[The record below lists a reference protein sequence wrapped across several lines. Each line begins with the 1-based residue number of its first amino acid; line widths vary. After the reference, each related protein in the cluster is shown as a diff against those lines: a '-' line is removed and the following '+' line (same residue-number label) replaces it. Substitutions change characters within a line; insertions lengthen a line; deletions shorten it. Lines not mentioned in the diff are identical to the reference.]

1 MRTTYFVFAFV
12 SLFFV
17 KDLKAQIH
25 WHYVMDTCTTRKS
38 ISAVFLKDS
47 EIYALT
53 CESET
58 PTCNMQVYKI
68 DSDLSF
74 TEMRSH
80 QMLGSN
86 YIVSGGKLTEID
98 NGYWYYHN
106 GTTSDLMKLDSAYNI
121 IWHRD
126 FNNEI
131 NINDP
136 QQGLPGVFC
145 DDPNSEF
152 VYAAG
157 ARTYPNAFQCLSH
170 ELQIFKFS
178 GDGHLLNTFSFPSLF
193 MNLGI
198 GCNYESTIPFSIR
211 IVGNEIEVTGW
222 AAQTLSQSTSHKF
235 LNYIGRF
242 DFNGNLISMKFV
254 GDNSGQ
260 GVVLNDNNNGYYSI
274 RQEFVNEEVWTDSKL
289 KIAYLPD
296 LNSASQ
302 PIYESTEIF
311 DYSSEYLFEPKKIN
325 DGFVIGSVYFGNNNM
340 SYGLRKFN
348 SNLGEIEWAK
358 SYHISLPLDNPAD
371 SIYVS
376 SNGMWNLTVLPDQ
389 GYLFTGTLS
398 YLNEIYPWIIRTDA
412 CGDEVYNGC
421 TISGVS
427 ELSESPSLKL
437 FPNPAVNE
445 INIQLPNTDNWIV
458 RVFNSNGQLVST
470 EKVNQSNF
478 IQLNIQILNTGLY
491 TVQAMNSAGRV
502 YSEMVVK
509 E

>member
-1 MRTTYFVFAFV
+1 
-12 SLFFV
+12 
-17 KDLKAQIH
+17 
-25 WHYVMDTCTTRKS
+25 
-38 ISAVFLKDS
+38 
-47 EIYALT
+47 
-53 CESET
+53 
-58 PTCNMQVYKI
+58 
-68 DSDLSF
+68 
-74 TEMRSH
+74 
-80 QMLGSN
+80 
-86 YIVSGGKLTEID
+86 
-98 NGYWYYHN
+98 
-106 GTTSDLMKLDSAYNI
+106 
-121 IWHRD
+121 
-126 FNNEI
+126 
-131 NINDP
+131 
-136 QQGLPGVFC
+136 
-145 DDPNSEF
+145 
-152 VYAAG
+152 
-157 ARTYPNAFQCLSH
+157 
-170 ELQIFKFS
+170 
-178 GDGHLLNTFSFPSLF
+178 
-193 MNLGI
+193 
-198 GCNYESTIPFSIR
+198 
-211 IVGNEIEVTGW
+211 
-222 AAQTLSQSTSHKF
+222 
-235 LNYIGRF
+235 
-242 DFNGNLISMKFV
+242 MKFV

-358 SYHISLPLDNPAD
+358 SYHISLPLDNPTD

-398 YLNEIYPWIIRTDA
+398 YMNEIYPWIIRTDA

-427 ELSESPSLKL
+427 ELVESTSLKL

-445 INIQLPNTDNWIV
+445 INIQLPTTDTWIV

-470 EKVNQSNF
+470 ENVNQSSF
-478 IQLNIQILNTGLY
+478 IQLNIQNLNTGLY